1 MTTSKQKADEPF
13 PQDSVP
19 TDEMMATD
27 PQSRYTLLLAL
38 LFLDLH
44 SVRSVTA
51 HHKDPRKK
59 LLFVFMC
66 WKGHPRTL
74 LLCKECIELW
84 SQRWFVWMGLGML
97 LKKCIIMIY
106 ISFPFLITSLILVNI
121 NLYFTWKTIKMWW
134 FLYRGQQYQDN
145 TSKEHVHESHIHIR
159 PFLTMSDIRQEMW
172 NYFEQFQLELRK
184 NIWSLLKIDWSEKI
198 TISLVHFSKLIAI
211 LSLPNYHLI
220 FNMIV
225 STCCFPAQIIWDFCM
240 KLGEKL
246 LCR

>member
-1 MTTSKQKADEPF
+1 
-13 PQDSVP
+13 
-19 TDEMMATD
+19 
-27 PQSRYTLLLAL
+27 
-38 LFLDLH
+38 
-44 SVRSVTA
+44 
-51 HHKDPRKK
+51 
-59 LLFVFMC
+59 
-66 WKGHPRTL
+66 
-74 LLCKECIELW
+74 
-84 SQRWFVWMGLGML
+84 
-97 LKKCIIMIY
+97 MIY
-106 ISFPFLITSLILVNI
+106 ISFPFLITPLILVNI

-159 PFLTMSDIRQEMW
+159 PLGVTMSDIRQEMW